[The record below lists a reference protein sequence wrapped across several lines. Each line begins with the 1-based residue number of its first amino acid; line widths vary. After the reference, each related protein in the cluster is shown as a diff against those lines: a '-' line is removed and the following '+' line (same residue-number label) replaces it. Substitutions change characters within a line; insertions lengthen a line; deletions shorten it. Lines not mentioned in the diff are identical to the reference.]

1 MKKRFLWIIIFFI
14 IGAIFVYFITN
25 PKTEKWT
32 YDLPNNYA
40 IKKTSDT
47 EVVLGKYIDDLF
59 EIKQNDK
66 QIGIEDYIAEFSYGE
81 NYISL
86 KCLVPTEGS
95 VNVKFY
101 IIDSKND
108 NIYGPYQDEETYN
121 AVAEKMIDEKLNDW
135 IKTITIPDG
144 ADCK

>member
-1 MKKRFLWIIIFFI
+1 MKKRFLLIFIFFI
-14 IGAIFVYFITN
+14 IGAVNIYIITS
-25 PKTEKWT
+25 PKIEKWT

-59 EIKQNDK
+59 EVKQNDK

-86 KCLVPTEGS
+86 KCLVPTEDS

>member
-25 PKTEKWT
+25 PKTEKWI

-86 KCLVPTEGS
+86 KCLVPTEDS